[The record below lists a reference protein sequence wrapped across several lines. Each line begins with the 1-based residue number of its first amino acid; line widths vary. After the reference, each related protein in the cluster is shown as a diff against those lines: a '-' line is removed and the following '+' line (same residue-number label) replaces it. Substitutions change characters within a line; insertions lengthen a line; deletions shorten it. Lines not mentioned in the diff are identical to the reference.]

1 LNQHPHWGSF
11 AVFVSIFLFL
21 LAGHDS
27 MSKKS
32 SGGLVYSTEFGRTCP
47 ACQQPVDDC
56 NCNDEQLPE
65 GDGVVRVAR
74 ETKGRGGKVM
84 TLITGVPLIGA
95 ELKTLAKDLKKK
107 CGVGGALKDGVIEIQ
122 GDQRDLLV
130 GELTKRGFTVKK
142 SGG

>member
-1 LNQHPHWGSF
+1 
-11 AVFVSIFLFL
+11 
-21 LAGHDS
+21 
-27 MSKKS
+27 M
-32 SGGLVYSTEFGRTCP
+32 
-47 ACQQPVDDC
+47 
-56 NCNDEQLPE
+56 PE
-65 GDGVVRVAR
+65 GNGVVRVAR

>member
-1 LNQHPHWGSF
+1 M
-11 AVFVSIFLFL
+11 A
-21 LAGHDS
+21 
-27 MSKKS
+27 KKNA

-47 ACQQPVDDC
+47 ECRQPVDAC
-56 NCNDEQLPE
+56 RCHEPTIPA

-74 ETKGRGGKVM
+74 ESKGRGGKVV
-84 TLITGVPLIGA
+84 TLVSGIPLIGP
-95 ELKTLAKDLKKK
+95 ELKTLAKELKQK

-130 GELTKRGFTVKK
+130 AELGKRGFTVKK